1 MVPMKIITR
10 TYRVTDCAGNYTDVY
25 QKIYVD
31 DVTPPTAS
39 NPHDISVEC
48 FSDIPA
54 SGCNSCR

>member
-1 MVPMKIITR
+1 MVIS
-10 TYRVTDCAGNYTDVY
+10 TDVY

-54 SGCNSCR
+54 PDVTVVDDEV